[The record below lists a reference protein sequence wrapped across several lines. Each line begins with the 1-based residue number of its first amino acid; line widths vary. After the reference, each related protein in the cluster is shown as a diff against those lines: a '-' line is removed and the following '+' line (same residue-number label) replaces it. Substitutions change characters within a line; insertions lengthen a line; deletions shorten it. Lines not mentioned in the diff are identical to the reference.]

1 MNLTLQDKY
10 DIIIKTLHA
19 IGSYEYCD
27 CGCPHKRQA
36 RIAGTPAQV
45 WTIAN
50 DALKAV
56 GEEIKIYEDST
67 YRQGTQSY

>member
-10 DIIIKTLHA
+10 DIIIKTLRA

-27 CGCPHKRQA
+27 CGCPHKCKP
-36 RIAGTPAQV
+36 RINGTPINIWV
-45 WTIAN
+45 TAN

-56 GEEIKIYEDST
+56 GEEIKVYEDST